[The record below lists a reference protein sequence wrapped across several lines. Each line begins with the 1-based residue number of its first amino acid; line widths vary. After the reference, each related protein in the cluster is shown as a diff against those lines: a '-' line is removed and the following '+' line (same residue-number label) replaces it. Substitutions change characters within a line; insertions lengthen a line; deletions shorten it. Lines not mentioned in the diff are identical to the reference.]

1 MNIVV
6 TGARG
11 FIGSVFCRRATEQG
25 CQVFALDDE
34 SRGLNTLGPF
44 VTQYYR
50 HDCSGGITEAL
61 DRFHLAERAELAP
74 AAWPRVDAV
83 VHLAAGTGSLDRPY
97 AELVGLNVEMTQRV
111 YHDAVAAGAKAFVF
125 PTTSLGL
132 AEDLKDSPYVKSKDD
147 AMRWL
152 LDVDAPWRPWASS
165 AQESSGSPRG
175 ELPARIAIPVRFFN
189 VTGAYK
195 GASEFRRKEVHML
208 PRLVDAYVQKT
219 PFVINGDDYATVDGT
234 PGRDFINVVDLVE
247 YLLFLIK
254 TKVANEGMGDL
265 QGAGIFPSKD
275 GAIHCGT
282 GHQTTTRQAV
292 ELFRQ
297 HVGRVEYT
305 IGPRR
310 AYDTGG
316 LQISPEQA
324 HQYVCHVPGGMA
336 TPFWVSLR
344 DEAKALIHGSRG

>member
-1 MNIVV
+1 MNILV

-11 FIGSVFCRRATEQG
+11 FIGSVFCRRAIEQG

-50 HDCSGGITEAL
+50 HDCSGGLLEAL
-61 DRFHLAERAELAP
+61 TRFGLTTKGDSRVYGAG
-74 AAWPRVDAV
+74 VDAV

-147 AMRWL
+147 AMAWL
-152 LDVDAPWRPWASS
+152 LKVDDPWAK
-165 AQESSGSPRG
+165 EYDSPG
-175 ELPARIAIPVRFFN
+175 AELPARIAIPVRFFN

-195 GASEFRRKEVHML
+195 GASEFRKKEVHML
-208 PRLVDAYVQKT
+208 PRLVDAYVKRV
-219 PFVINGDDYATVDGT
+219 PFVINGDDYDTPDGT
-234 PGRDFINVVDLVE
+234 PGRDFINVLDLVNWLL
-247 YLLFLIK
+247 YLIG
-254 TKVANEGMGDL
+254 TKVANEGDL
-265 QGAGIFPSKD
+265 CGAGVHPHAD

-282 GHQTTTRQAV
+282 GAQTTARQAV

-297 HVGRVEYT
+297 HVGRVEYE

-310 AYDTGG
+310 AFDTGG
-316 LQISPEQA
+316 LAINRAQA
-324 HQYVCHVPGGMA
+324 DQYCDFVNGGLP